1 MRNSPPGGGGRQQ
14 EVVTVPSSQPRAE
27 VYRLHVLDDDG
38 VITRD
43 LPVAGSVTIGRSE
56 DADLVI
62 AEPWISR
69 RHAQIVLR
77 PGEPIR
83 IHDCGSSNGTR
94 VRGTPLAPQE
104 PVEVA
109 VGDPIE
115 LGSTLMLIRADR
127 LRRASATPAAEP
139 SPRALPDAMTRLHEL
154 VARVSSSTINVL
166 LLGETGAGKEVT
178 ARAIHEQSARRDG
191 PFIGINCASFNHTL
205 FESELFGYEKGAFTG
220 ANRAKQG
227 TIEAAHGGTLFL
239 DEVGETPLDSQA
251 KLLRVLE
258 LRQVVRLGS
267 LQPRD
272 VDVRVIA
279 ATNRDLS
286 EEIAAGRFRED
297 LYYRL
302 NGISLTIPPLRERP
316 DEIIPL
322 AEHFGERESAAL
334 GYPHAAPL
342 SAQARRVLEAH
353 PWPGNV
359 RELKNVIQRAVLL
372 SGGRA
377 IEPEHLRL
385 DRGRWPAP
393 GKAAA
398 VEPASGP
405 ANVTSANATLP
416 SLPLPGAGA
425 SASASMGSGAGVGA
439 GADAGA
445 GMGMDGRMDAS
456 TGEGAPVDERQRII
470 DALAACG
477 GNQTR
482 AAKRLGISR
491 RTLTTRLNQ
500 FDIPRPRKNRK
511 PRDR

>member
-1 MRNSPPGGGGRQQ
+1 MGNSTSRMGGRRQE
-14 EVVTVPSSQPRAE
+14 EVVTVPSGRPSGAQM
-27 VYRLHVLDDDG
+27 YRLHVLEDDG
-38 VITRD
+38 VVTRD
-43 LPVAGSVTIGRSE
+43 LPVAGSVTIGRSG
-56 DADLVI
+56 DADLIIV
-62 AEPWISR
+62 APWISR
-69 RHAQIVLR
+69 THAQLVLR

-83 IHDCGSSNGTR
+83 IHDCGSSNGTK
-94 VRGTPLAPQE
+94 VRGTPLAPRE

-115 LGSTLMLIRADR
+115 LGSTLMLIHADH
-127 LRRASATPAAEP
+127 LRRT
-139 SPRALPDAMTRLHEL
+139 SPGTAPPPVSRTLPDAMTRLHEL
-154 VARVSSSTINVL
+154 VERVSDSTINVL

-178 ARAIHEQSARRDG
+178 ARAIHEQSSRAKG
-191 PFIGINCASFNHTL
+191 PFIGVNCASFNHTL
-205 FESELFGYEKGAFTG
+205 FESELFGYERGAFTG
-220 ANRAKQG
+220 ANKAKQG

-267 LQPRD
+267 LQRRD

-286 EEIAAGRFRED
+286 EEITAGRFRED

-302 NGISLTIPPLRERP
+302 NGISLVIPPLRERR

-322 AEHFGERESAAL
+322 AMHFDEHESAQL
-334 GYPHAAPL
+334 GYASAAPI
-342 SAQARRVLEAH
+342 STEARRILEEH
-353 PWPGNV
+353 LWPGNV

-372 SGGRA
+372 SGGRT
-377 IEPEHLRL
+377 IEPDHLRM
-385 DRGRWPAP
+385 DPERWPATNKP
-393 GKAAA
+393 RAIVPAGSPAEITSVNSPVL
-398 VEPASGP
+398 VES
-405 ANVTSANATLP
+405 
-416 SLPLPGAGA
+416 
-425 SASASMGSGAGVGA
+425 
-439 GADAGA
+439 
-445 GMGMDGRMDAS
+445 
-456 TGEGAPVDERQRII
+456 VDPRQRII

-482 AAKRLGISR
+482 AAKLLGISR

-511 PRDR
+511 RRDR